1 MKQDTICA
9 ISTPPGSGG
18 IAVIRLSGPEA
29 ITIADQL
36 FVPGKNGCPV
46 REQAS
51 HSCQYGRLMEEADK
65 VLDYVLLS
73 VFRGPNSFTGE
84 DTVEFYCH
92 GSLFIQQRLIQL
104 LIQLGCR
111 QAGPGEFTQR
121 AFLNGKMDLSQAE
134 AVADL
139 IAADSSSAN
148 QLALKQMR
156 GGFSKDLADLREKLL
171 HFVSLIELE
180 LDFSEEDL
188 IFASRDE
195 LKKLADQLESKLSAL
210 CESFS
215 LGNAIKN
222 GIPVAIVGETNSG
235 KSTLLNKLLNEDKAI
250 VSDIHGTTRDS
261 IEDLVSIRGLSF
273 RFIDTAGLRK
283 TKDRIES
290 LGIERTYQKIEQAS
304 IILWLIDSTQLS
316 EHIDWMADRIIPRSQ
331 GKKLLLV
338 FNKTDKIAGEELGIV
353 ENLFAH
359 IPGDRIQISAKYGQ
373 NIEELKS
380 KLIELTNL
388 PEFDKTDTIVS
399 NIRHFEALSAG
410 LEAIRR
416 VREGLQQN
424 LSGDFIAQDIRECM
438 YHLGLITGQI
448 SNDEVLGQIFSR
460 FCIGK

>member
-1 MKQDTICA
+1 MNQDTICA
-9 ISTPPGSGG
+9 ISSPPGSGG
-18 IAVIRLSGPEA
+18 IAVIRLSGPAA
-29 ITIADQL
+29 IAFADKL

-46 REQAS
+46 TELAS
-51 HSCQYGRLMEEADK
+51 HSCQYGRLMEDADK
-65 VLDYVLLS
+65 ILDYVLLS

-84 DTVEFYCH
+84 DTVEFSCH

-139 IAADSSSAN
+139 IAAESTAAN

-156 GGFSKDLADLREKLL
+156 GGFSKELADLREKLL

-188 IFASRDE
+188 TFANRDE
-195 LKKLADQLESKLSAL
+195 LRKLADQLESKLSAL

-261 IEDLVSIRGLSF
+261 IEDLVSIKGLSF

-283 TKDRIES
+283 TKNRIES

-316 EHIDWMADRIIPRSQ
+316 EHIEWMADRIIPRSQ

-388 PEFDKTDTIVS
+388 PEFSKTNTIVS
-399 NIRHFEALSAG
+399 NIRHFEALSSG
-410 LEAIRR
+410 LEAIKR
-416 VREGLQQN
+416 VQEGLQQN

-438 YHLGLITGQI
+438 YFLGLITGQI

>member
-1 MKQDTICA
+1 
-9 ISTPPGSGG
+9 
-18 IAVIRLSGPEA
+18 
-29 ITIADQL
+29 
-36 FVPGKNGCPV
+36 
-46 REQAS
+46 
-51 HSCQYGRLMEEADK
+51 MEEADK

>member
-1 MKQDTICA
+1 MNQDTICA
-9 ISTPPGSGG
+9 ISSPPGSGG
-18 IAVIRLSGPEA
+18 IAVIRLSGPAA
-29 ITIADQL
+29 IAFADKL

-46 REQAS
+46 TELAS
-51 HSCQYGRLMEEADK
+51 HSCQYGRLMEDADK
-65 VLDYVLLS
+65 ILDYVLLS

-84 DTVEFYCH
+84 DTVEFSCH

-139 IAADSSSAN
+139 IAAESTAAN

-156 GGFSKDLADLREKLL
+156 GGFSKELADLREKLL

-188 IFASRDE
+188 TFANRDE
-195 LKKLADQLESKLSAL
+195 LRKLADQLESKLSAL

-261 IEDLVSIRGLSF
+261 IEDLVSIKGLSF

-283 TKDRIES
+283 TKNRIES

-316 EHIDWMADRIIPRSQ
+316 EHIEWMADRIIPRSQ

-338 FNKTDKIAGEELGIV
+338 FNKTDKIAGEELTIV

-359 IPGDRIQISAKYGQ
+359 IPGDRIQISAKFGQ

-388 PEFDKTDTIVS
+388 PEFSKTNTIVS
-399 NIRHFEALSAG
+399 NIRHFEALSSG
-410 LEAIRR
+410 LEAIKR
-416 VREGLQQN
+416 VQEGLQQN

-438 YHLGLITGQI
+438 YFLGLITGQI

>member
-1 MKQDTICA
+1 MNQDTICA
-9 ISTPPGSGG
+9 ISSPPGSGG
-18 IAVIRLSGPEA
+18 IAVIRLSGPAA
-29 ITIADQL
+29 IAFADKL

-46 REQAS
+46 TELAS
-51 HSCQYGRLMEEADK
+51 HSCQYGRLMEDADK
-65 VLDYVLLS
+65 ILDYVLLS

-84 DTVEFYCH
+84 DTVEFSCH

-139 IAADSSSAN
+139 IAAESTAAN

-156 GGFSKDLADLREKLL
+156 GGFSKELADLREKLL

-188 IFASRDE
+188 TFANRDE
-195 LKKLADQLESKLSAL
+195 LRKLADQLETKLSAL

-261 IEDLVSIRGLSF
+261 IEDLVSIKGLSF

-283 TKDRIES
+283 TKNRIES

-316 EHIDWMADRIIPRSQ
+316 EHIEWMADRIIPRSQ

-338 FNKTDKIAGEELGIV
+338 FNKTDKIAGEELTIV

-359 IPGDRIQISAKYGQ
+359 IPGDRIQISAKFGQ

-388 PEFDKTDTIVS
+388 PEFSKTNTIVS
-399 NIRHFEALSAG
+399 NIRHFEALSSG
-410 LEAIRR
+410 LEAIKR
-416 VREGLQQN
+416 VQEGLQQN

-438 YHLGLITGQI
+438 YFLGLITGQI

>member
-1 MKQDTICA
+1 MNQDTICA
-9 ISTPPGSGG
+9 ISSPPGSGG
-18 IAVIRLSGPEA
+18 IAVIRLSGPA
-29 ITIADQL
+29 ALALADQL
-36 FVPGKNGCPV
+36 FLPGKNGCPV
-46 REQAS
+46 SEQAS

-65 VLDYVLLS
+65 LLDQSLVT

-84 DTVEFYCH
+84 DTVEFSCH

-111 QAGPGEFTQR
+111 QAEPGEFTQR

-139 IAADSSSAN
+139 IAAATPAAN
-148 QLALKQMR
+148 QLALKQLR
-156 GGFSKDLADLREKLL
+156 GGFSQDLAHLREKLL
-171 HFVSLIELE
+171 HFVTLIELE

-188 IFASRDE
+188 TFASRNE
-195 LKKLADQLESKLSAL
+195 LKKLAGQLKSKLSAL
-210 CESFS
+210 CESFR

-222 GIPVAIVGETNSG
+222 GIPVAIVGETNAG

-250 VSDIHGTTRDS
+250 VSEIHGTTRDS
-261 IEDLVSIRGLSF
+261 IEDLVNIKGLGF

-283 TKDRIES
+283 TKDQIEN

-316 EHIDWMADRIIPRSQ
+316 EHIEWMADRIVPRSE
-331 GKKLLLV
+331 GKKLLLL
-338 FNKTDKIAGEELGIV
+338 FNKIDKITSEELAV
-353 ENLFAH
+353 LENLFAH
-359 IPGDRIQISAKYGQ
+359 IPGDRIQISAKFGQ
-373 NIEELKS
+373 NIENLKS

-388 PEFDKTDTIVS
+388 PEFEKADTIVS
-399 NIRHFEALSAG
+399 NLRHFEALSAA
-410 LEAIRR
+410 LAAIKR
-416 VREGLQQN
+416 VQEGLQHN

-438 YHLGLITGQI
+438 YYLGLITGQI

>member
-1 MKQDTICA
+1 
-9 ISTPPGSGG
+9 
-18 IAVIRLSGPEA
+18 
-29 ITIADQL
+29 
-36 FVPGKNGCPV
+36 
-46 REQAS
+46 
-51 HSCQYGRLMEEADK
+51 
-65 VLDYVLLS
+65 
-73 VFRGPNSFTGE
+73 
-84 DTVEFYCH
+84 
-92 GSLFIQQRLIQL
+92 
-104 LIQLGCR
+104 
-111 QAGPGEFTQR
+111 
-121 AFLNGKMDLSQAE
+121 
-134 AVADL
+134 
-139 IAADSSSAN
+139 
-148 QLALKQMR
+148 
-156 GGFSKDLADLREKLL
+156 LL